1 MSFLCS
7 STQPG
12 CTNFCFIHCGGQFY
26 CRGLQGFELR
36 IAKKIP
42 TYHKLSLMIL
52 HKCMEFLMSHLHFF
66 YSESWSEKLGIH
78 SGQSPSSSSTVPHF
92 MTPVCSIH
100 LDILKTVTASSFFS
114 IDYFLVFFINILQI
128 VQKCIQL
135 ITLKNIHLEW

>member
-7 STQPG
+7 SIQPG
-12 CTNFCFIHCGGQFY
+12 CTNFCFIYCGGQFY
-26 CRGLQGFELR
+26 CRGLQGFELG

-52 HKCMEFLMSHLHFF
+52 HKCMSHLHFF

-78 SGQSPSSSSTVPHF
+78 SGQSPSSRQHSPSFHDTCLQHSFGYFVNSY
-92 MTPVCSIH
+92 SI
-100 LDILKTVTASSFFS
+100 IIFFS

-128 VQKCIQL
+128 IQKCIQL
-135 ITLKNIHLEW
+135 ITLKNIHVLW